1 MFASMIAIAI
11 SLFFGLVALAAL
23 IVVLGSISRGLRSAR
38 AILAELAEL
47 EAGRRP
53 APPVRTVA
61 ARRNPVVRLGHKQRV
76 VIRPLPAWHCA
87 AA

>member
-1 MFASMIAIAI
+1 MFASTATIAI

-23 IVVLGSISRGLRSAR
+23 LVVLDCLGRGLRSGR

-53 APPVRTVA
+53 APPVRTVVA
-61 ARRNPVVRLGHKQRV
+61 KRPVAGRSDQRMAV
-76 VIRPLPAWHCA
+76 RPLPAWRCA